1 MDDGQDGD
9 VPDWDLAD
17 RMRKALRHA
26 GVSTGE
32 MAGYLGVSRQSVGN
46 WISGRVDPS
55 FQTVRLWSIR
65 TGVPLE
71 WVLGRTLVP
80 AGRGK
85 LIPVGGGLSPSTN
98 GSLSPAAALPLNC
111 KSEGALAA

>member
-1 MDDGQDGD
+1 MSEEQDGD

-26 GVSTGE
+26 GVTPGQ
-32 MAGYLGVSRQSVGN
+32 MAGYLGVSRQSVSN
-46 WISGRVDPS
+46 WTSGRVEPS

-65 TGVPLE
+65 TGVDLE

-80 AGRGK
+80 AGRGVN
-85 LIPVGGGLSPSTN
+85 IT
-98 GSLSPAAALPLNC
+98 SLSPAYAPGW
-111 KSEGALAA
+111 ELAA

>member
-1 MDDGQDGD
+1 MSTTEQDGD

-80 AGRGK
+80 AGRA
-85 LIPVGGGLSPSTN
+85 VTTT
-98 GSLSPAAALPLNC
+98 SLQGTITSWSPAYAPGW
-111 KSEGALAA
+111 ELAA